1 MVVTFEGGAGDWT
14 RPATGGNGGMVRA
27 CDQPLDKSLDKP
39 WERSF
44 DQFLAKTH
52 AALARHPHTPDLLS
66 FEFDLPGVEP
76 FTLWQTASLEQPL
89 PWQTPYCY
97 WEEPHQNL
105 AILAMGLVAEIQTAG
120 TQRFSEAQKQ
130 LQQWQR
136 STLAINSAD
145 SGRANSP
152 NSPQCSSLRWF
163 ASFTFFEE
171 ALPLDP
177 FPPGWIWLP
186 RWQVLRQGD
195 RSQLIINHR
204 YLSHWT
210 TPLAAAPI
218 APVDR
223 LESLETAIKSVWTLY
238 QQIKSWAVVLPHH
251 LPQSHPLSP
260 QIHYSSLTHQPGL
273 DRFQHGV
280 EQVLQAI
287 EQGRLQK
294 VVLAHTL
301 EVRSPLPFDPKRS
314 LQNLRQRYPGCYLF
328 CWGNRAGESFIG
340 ASPER
345 LLRLDQGQLQ
355 TEALAGSAPRGDSL
369 RESNH
374 LARKLLSNPKELHE
388 HQLVVDFIVAQLQEL
403 GITPHRSPLPQLR
416 KLSQIQHLHTAISAS
431 LDPLLHP
438 LAVLAQ
444 LHPTPAVAGVP
455 RPLACEYIRHY
466 ENHDRSLY
474 AAPLG
479 WIDGSGNCEFIVGIR
494 SAFLQSDRARLMAGA
509 GIVNG
514 STPQRE
520 VAEVQLKLQTMLRS
534 LS

>member
-1 MVVTFEGGAGDWT
+1 MVVTFEGGSSDWA
-14 RPATGGNGGMVRA
+14 RPATGGNGGTVRG
-27 CDQPLDKSLDKP
+27 CDQPLDKP
-39 WERSF
+39 WDRSF
-44 DQFLAKTH
+44 DQFLGKTR

-76 FTLWQTASLEQPL
+76 FTLWETASLGQP
-89 PWQTPYCY
+89 PDWQTPYCY
-97 WEEPHQNL
+97 WEEPHHDL

-120 TQRFSEAQKQ
+120 TQRFSDAQKQ

-136 STLAINSAD
+136 STLTIHSAE
-145 SGRANSP
+145 SGRP
-152 NSPQCSSLRWF
+152 HSPQCSSPRWF

-171 ALPLDP
+171 ALPQAP
-177 FPPGWIWLP
+177 FAPGWIWLP

-195 RSQLIINHR
+195 QSKLIINHR
-204 YLSHWT
+204 YLTHWAT
-210 TPLAAAPI
+210 LSTAPPDSSIAPPI
-218 APVDR
+218 APIDR
-223 LESLETAIKSVWTLY
+223 LESLETTLKSVWTLY
-238 QQIKSWAVVLPHH
+238 QQIKSWGVVLPHH
-251 LPQSHPLSP
+251 PQSNPLHYRI
-260 QIHYSSLTHQPGL
+260 QYSSLTQQPGL
-273 DRFQHGV
+273 DRFQDGV

-301 EVRSPLPFDPKRS
+301 EVRSPIPFDLRRS

-345 LLRLDQGQLQ
+345 LLRLEQGQLQ

-374 LARKLLSNPKELHE
+374 LARQLLSNPKELHE
-388 HQLVVDFIVAQLQEL
+388 HQLVVDFIVAQLREL
-403 GITPHRSPLPQLR
+403 GITPQRSPLPQLR

-509 GIVNG
+509 GIVKG